1 MRYTTTKHMTKK
13 TAERRKTKEKRVI
26 PGFRLTLGIT
36 IAMLSVFILIPL
48 ASVLVYSLRLS
59 PSAFFSVITDSKVL
73 NAFGT
78 SLICSFLAA
87 VFNSIFG
94 LILAWT
100 LVRYDFPGKRIIDGL
115 IELPFALPT
124 AVAGIT
130 LSKMYST
137 TGELGKPLA
146 KLGIKVSYTHI
157 GLTLALIFIGI
168 PFVVRTVQP
177 VLEKLNGAYEETAYI
192 MGAGPFTAF
201 KKVILPELKG
211 AILAGFGLAF
221 ARGIGE
227 YGSVIYISG
236 NSAKEKTQV
245 ISYIIMQK
253 LNYMDYEGATAI
265 ALVML
270 IISFLLLLFIN
281 GAQILSARRASGTY
295 EIAPQSAAENLPK
308 FKAAKRC
315 NIAVSII
322 FVFLMLVMPL
332 LSVIRNSLAKGLS
345 FYLGTLG
352 TGTVISALKVT
363 LIATFFALLVNTFFC
378 IVASF
383 ALTRFSFKG
392 KHMLGALIDIPFSIS
407 PVIAGLSFIMMFGR
421 LGWAYPILEGI
432 NSALGTN
439 IKIVFAIPGV
449 VLATIFVTFPFISRE
464 IIPVLNSVGTDEEEA
479 AAAMGAGG
487 FTIFRRVTFPHIKW
501 SLIYGMILCAS
512 RALGEFGAV
521 NALSKTRGKTF
532 TLPLEIDAFYMAGDS
547 DSITAAF
554 AVSSILVIIA
564 VVVLIL
570 RSVFEKKGA

>member
-1 MRYTTTKHMTKK
+1 MRKSATGNM
-13 TAERRKTKEKRVI
+13 KTKTVI
-26 PGFRLTLGIT
+26 PGFGLTLGIT
-36 IAMLSVFILIPL
+36 ITMLSVFILIPL
-48 ASVLVYSLRLS
+48 ASVLLCSIRLS
-59 PSAFFSVITDSKVL
+59 PGTFISIITDSKVL

-78 SLICSFLAA
+78 SILCSFIAA
-87 VFNSIFG
+87 VINSFFG

-100 LVRYDFPGKRIIDGL
+100 LVRYSFPGKRIIDGL

-137 TGELGKPLA
+137 AGELGSPLSR
-146 KLGIKVSYTHI
+146 LGIKVSYTHI
-157 GLTLALIFIGI
+157 GLTLALVFIGI

-177 VLEKLNGAYEETAYI
+177 VLEKLNSAYEETAYI

-201 KKVILPELKG
+201 RRVILPELKG
-211 AILAGFGLAF
+211 AFLAGFGLAL

-270 IISFLLLLFIN
+270 IISFTLLLLIN
-281 GAQILSARRASGTY
+281 GAQILAARRSSGMY
-295 EIAPQSAAENLPK
+295 EVAPETTSDVLPVSK
-308 FKAAKRC
+308 VARYA
-315 NIAVSII
+315 NILISVV

-332 LSVIRNSLAKGLS
+332 ISVIRNSLAKGFPFYFKTLS
-345 FYLGTLG
+345 TP
-352 TGTVISALKVT
+352 TVLSALKVT
-363 LIATFFALLVNTFFC
+363 VIATATALIVNTFFG
-378 IVASF
+378 IIASF
-383 ALTRFSFKG
+383 ALTRFEFKG
-392 KHMLGALIDIPFSIS
+392 KHILGALIDIPFSIS

-421 LGWAYPILEGI
+421 LGWAYPILEAI
-432 NSALGTN
+432 NKTLGTD
-439 IKIVFAIPGV
+439 IKIVFALPGV

-464 IIPVLNSVGTDEEEA
+464 IIPVLNAVGTDEEEA

-487 FTIFRRVTFPHIKW
+487 FTIFKRITFPHIKW
-501 SLIYGMILCAS
+501 SLIYGMILCTS

-532 TLPLEIDAFYMAGDS
+532 TLPLEIDAFYMSGDS

-564 VVVLIL
+564 VIVLVL
-570 RSVFEKKGA
+570 RSIFEQKLKK